1 MILNDKFGAQYIAR
15 YWDGAIEAYIKWSLQ
30 TDDDL
35 AELAFDEF
43 ANELEFAATD
53 VW

>member
-1 MILNDKFGAQYIAR
+1 MILNDKFGAQYIAG
-15 YWDGAIEAYIKWSLQ
+15 YWDDAIEAYIKWSLQ